1 MKIQHGKLQIELGK
15 RVATSILAFIYGKI
29 HGRPVQQT
37 KDSYFYICIKYIP
50 LLYYVTIF
58 YVPPPPPQPRL
69 FIAEFT
75 RYLYSEAEIPH

>member
-1 MKIQHGKLQIELGK
+1 MVD
-15 RVATSILAFIYGKI
+15 RCNRPRTATFI
-29 HGRPVQQT
+29 
-37 KDSYFYICIKYIP
+37 ICIEYIP